1 MQAAVALQPSSVLTC
16 SMKTRYIPHFEHILV
31 SVFCKLLGCIFD
43 RAGGMVLALGLA
55 WIPAVWLIVLL
66 RRPTTQ
72 LKLVVRD

>member
-1 MQAAVALQPSSVLTC
+1 
-16 SMKTRYIPHFEHILV
+16 MKTRYIPHFEHILV

-66 RRPTTQ
+66 R
-72 LKLVVRD
+72 